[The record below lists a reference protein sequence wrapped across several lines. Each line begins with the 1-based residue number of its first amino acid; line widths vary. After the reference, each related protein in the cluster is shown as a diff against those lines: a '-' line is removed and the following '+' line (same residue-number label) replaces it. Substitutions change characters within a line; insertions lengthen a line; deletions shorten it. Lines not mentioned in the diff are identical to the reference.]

1 MSIIKVSFWEH
12 VVGSCFS
19 GLFSSLM
26 FKVIIDVVGLISTIF
41 LLLSIYFPC
50 SSFIFLSSTLFQIF
64 FFLELS
70 VVISS
75 SSEILSSTVSS
86 LLMSLSVAFIPLYFL
101 FSVFQNGS
109 FSPLIARNM
118 RFFFDSHCEGLV
130 ELLKENVQKSV
141 GTPHRSS

>member
-1 MSIIKVSFWEH
+1 MGLVFLTVSI
-12 VVGSCFS
+12 

-26 FKVIIDVVGLISTIF
+26 FKVIIDVVGLICTIF

-50 SSFIFLSSTLFQIF
+50 SSFIFLSSTLFQKKL

-75 SSEILSSTVSS
+75 SSEILSSSVSS

-101 FSVFQNGS
+101 FFVFQNGS

-141 GTPHRSS
+141 GTP